1 MDTIIRPMT
10 EDDLPEASRIIG
22 LAFGTFLGAPDPAT
36 FWGDQDYART
46 RWLADPT
53 AAFVVEQGSVL
64 VGSNFATRWG
74 SVGFF
79 GPLTIHPDYWNGGF
93 GQRLLDPV
101 MALFDSWGVSHA
113 GLFTFAQSPKH
124 VGLYQRYGFWPRALT
139 AIMSKPVRSGQ
150 TEGGW
155 ERYSALAEAEREEVL
170 RACASLTDRLY
181 QGLDVAREIR
191 ATQAQG
197 LGDTV
202 LLREEG
208 ELVGF
213 AVCHC
218 GAGSEAGSGKCYVKF
233 AAVAS
238 GAGEVARF
246 ERLLDACEALAGARG
261 MERLEAGVN
270 TARHEAYR
278 CMLERGM
285 RTDIQGIA
293 MQRDNEPG
301 YNRPGVFLLDDWR

>member
-10 EDDLPEASRIIG
+10 EDDLPEAGRIIG

-36 FWGDQDYART
+36 FWGDQDYAKT
-46 RWLADPT
+46 RWLADPA
-53 AAFVVEQGSVL
+53 AAFVAEQGGV
-64 VGSNFATRWG
+64 
-74 SVGFF
+74 
-79 GPLTIHPDYWNGGF
+79 
-93 GQRLLDPV
+93 
-101 MALFDSWGVSHA
+101 LFDSWGVSHA

-150 TEGGW
+150 AEGGW

-170 RACASLTDRLY
+170 RACASLTDRIY

-238 GAGEVARF
+238 GTGEVARF

-278 CMLERGM
+278 CLLERGM

>member
-10 EDDLPEASRIIG
+10 EDDLPEAGRIIG

-36 FWGDQDYART
+36 FWGDQDYAKT
-46 RWLADPT
+46 RWLADPA
-53 AAFVVEQGSVL
+53 AAFVAEQGGVL

-150 TEGGW
+150 AEGGW

-170 RACASLTDRLY
+170 RACASLTDRIY

-238 GAGEVARF
+238 GAGELARF

>member
-10 EDDLPEASRIIG
+10 ENDLPEAARIIG
-22 LAFGTFLGAPDPAT
+22 LAFGTFLGAPDPET

-53 AAFVVEQGSVL
+53 AAFVAERGGVL

-93 GQRLLDPV
+93 GQRLLEPV
-101 MALFDSWGVSHA
+101 MALFDNWGVSHA

-139 AIMSKPVRSGQ
+139 AIMSTSVRSGLV
-150 TEGGW
+150 EGGW
-155 ERYSALAEAEREEVL
+155 DRYSALAEADREGVL
-170 RACASLTDRLY
+170 RACAALTDRLY
-181 QGLDVAREIR
+181 EGLDVSREIR

-238 GAGEVARF
+238 GAGDVVRF
-246 ERLLDACEALAGARG
+246 ERLLDACEALAAARG
-261 MERLEAGVN
+261 MERLETGVN

-278 CMLERGM
+278 CMIGRGM

-301 YNRPGVFLLDDWR
+301 YNRPGVFLIDDWR

>member
-53 AAFVVEQGSVL
+53 AAFVAEQGGVL
-64 VGSNFATRWG
+64 IGSNFATRWG

-93 GQRLLDPV
+93 GQRLLEPV

-139 AIMSKPVRSGQ
+139 AIMSKPVRSGRA
-150 TEGGW
+150 EGGW
-155 ERYSALAEAEREEVL
+155 ERYSVLAEAEREEVL
-170 RACASLTDRLY
+170 RACASLTDKLY

-197 LGDTV
+197 LGDTA

-246 ERLLDACEALAGARG
+246 ERLLDACEALAAARC

-278 CMLERGM
+278 CMLEWGM

-293 MQRDNEPG
+293 MQRDNQPG
-301 YNRPGVFLLDDWR
+301 YNRPGVFLIDDWR